1 MTVSELKNI
10 CDVVEREYGSDSNV
24 IIQIRDDDGSL
35 IGGGY
40 LLSVFR
46 DDCGNLFLTNYNKQT
61 LEQRRMRS
69 EI

>member
-46 DDCGNLFLTNYNKQT
+46 DDCGNLFLTNYK
-61 LEQRRMRS
+61 
-69 EI
+69 